1 MVVKGILPFVP
12 PHVVGFT
19 AGPKVNVAVVGS
31 VRFLDPEAELVQLLT
46 VIENDEYDP
55 AGSPDRVNA
64 PEATVTEAVLAA
76 PSL

>member
-1 MVVKGILPFVP
+1 MLPLVP
-12 PHVVGFT
+12 PQVLGFT
-19 AGPKVNVAVVGS
+19 DDPKVNVAVVGS

-46 VIENDEYDP
+46 VIENPEYEP
-55 AGSPDRVNA
+55 AGSPVKVNA